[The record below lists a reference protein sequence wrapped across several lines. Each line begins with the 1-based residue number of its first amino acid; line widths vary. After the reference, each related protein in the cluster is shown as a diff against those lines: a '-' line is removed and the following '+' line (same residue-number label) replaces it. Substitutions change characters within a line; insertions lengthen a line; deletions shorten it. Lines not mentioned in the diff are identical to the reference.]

1 MSSFPAW
8 GDATEPMSD
17 SYASLTDG
25 GIEVDPER
33 YARFDTRAG
42 NPAMTPDG
50 RLIVSN
56 HPFPYGENPEY
67 RVVEY
72 VDDDTVRPFP
82 NEAWSTPP
90 GDDGVGIHSLIG
102 LRADP
107 DGIVR
112 ILDIGDIEN
121 GHLPKLVSWD
131 TNVDRLR
138 AVHHIPA
145 HATTDLSF
153 MQDFAY
159 DAVRNAVYIAD
170 LGPGDEPGEAGKPA
184 LVALDLDTGRT
195 RRVIEDHPSVLPE
208 EGVRSVIEGDPVVE
222 ETDDGEFVP
231 VKRGLDGITIDPA
244 FEWVYFCGITTE
256 SVYRVRAANLLDES
270 LTDAELDARIERYG
284 DKEVCDGITVDT
296 AGNVYITDMT
306 NNAIGVT
313 RPSGE
318 YEIIARDDEKFLWPD
333 GFCCGPDGH
342 IYFTVTQLHRA
353 PPYNRGIED
362 SYHPFE
368 LFRFESLAPVTVGR

>member
-1 MSSFPAW
+1 MP
-8 GDATEPMSD
+8 DTPD
-17 SYASLTDG
+17 VILPDG
-25 GIEVDPER
+25 GTQVETEL
-33 YARFDTRAG
+33 YAEFEERAG

-56 HPFPYGENPEY
+56 HPFPYGEIPEY

-72 VDDDTVRPFP
+72 IDDETVRPFP
-82 NEAWSTPP
+82 TEEWSTPP

-107 DGIVR
+107 NGIVR
-112 ILDIGDIEN
+112 ILDIGNIED

-131 TNVDRLR
+131 TRTDQLKRVD
-138 AVHHIPA
+138 HIPA
-145 HATTDLSF
+145 HAATELSF

-159 DAVRNAVYIAD
+159 DAVRNAIYIAD
-170 LGPGDEPGEAGKPA
+170 LGLSAEPGGAGKPA
-184 LVALDLDTGRT
+184 VVALDLDTGRT
-195 RRVIEDHPSVLPE
+195 RRVIEDHHSVLPE
-208 EGVRSVIEGDPVVE
+208 DGIHPVMEGEPVVQE
-222 ETDDGEFVP
+222 NADGEP
-231 VKRGLDGITIDPA
+231 EPISAGLDGITIDPS
-244 FEWVYFCGITTE
+244 FEWVYYCAITSE
-256 SVYRVRAANLLDES
+256 SVYRVRAAALLDES
-270 LTDAELDARIERYG
+270 LTDDDLDERIERYG
-284 DKEVCDGITVDT
+284 EKEICDGITVDT

-318 YEIIARDDEKFLWPD
+318 YEIIARDDELFLWPD

-353 PPYNRGIED
+353 PPFNRGEEE
-362 SYHPFE
+362 SYTPFK
-368 LFRFESLAPVTVGR
+368 LFRFESLTPVTVGR

>member
-1 MSSFPAW
+1 MTPDISP
-8 GDATEPMSD
+8 
-17 SYASLTDG
+17 DG
-25 GIEVDPER
+25 GTEVDPER
-33 YARFDTRAG
+33 YAEFDTRAG

-50 RLIVSN
+50 RLLVSN
-56 HPFPYGENPEY
+56 HPFPYGDPPEY

-72 VDDDTVRPFP
+72 VDDGEVRPFP

-90 GDDGVGIHSLIG
+90 GEDGVGIASLIG

-107 DGIVR
+107 DGTVR
-112 ILDIGDIEN
+112 ILDIGDPEA
-121 GHLPKLVSWD
+121 GHRPKLVSWD
-131 TNVDRLR
+131 TTVDRLER
-138 AVHHIPA
+138 VDHIPA

-159 DAVRNAVYIAD
+159 DAVRNAIYIAD
-170 LGPGDEPGEAGKPA
+170 LGLSDEPSADGEPA
-184 LVALDLDTGRT
+184 VVALDLDTGRT

-208 EGVRSVIEGDPVVE
+208 DGVTPVMEGEPVVQE
-222 ETDDGEFVP
+222 NSEGEYEP
-231 VKRGLDGITIDPA
+231 IRAGLDGITIDPA
-244 FEWVYFCGITTE
+244 FEWVYYCGITTE
-256 SVYRVRAANLLDES
+256 SVYRIRAEHLLDES
-270 LTDAELDARIERYG
+270 LSDADLDDRIERYG

-318 YEIIARDDEKFLWPD
+318 YEIIARDDEQFLWPD

-353 PPYNRGIED
+353 PPFNRGEEE
-362 SYHPFE
+362 SYHPFK

>member
-1 MSSFPAW
+1 MPDTSPR
-8 GDATEPMSD
+8 P
-17 SYASLTDG
+17 DG
-25 GIEVDPER
+25 GIDVER
-33 YARFDTRAG
+33 YAQFDTRAG
-42 NPAMTPDG
+42 NPAVTPDG
-50 RLIVSN
+50 RLLVSN
-56 HPFPYGENPEY
+56 HPFPYGETPDY

-72 VDDDTVRPFP
+72 VDDETVRPFP

-90 GDDGVGIHSLIG
+90 DGDGVGIHSLIG

-107 DGIVR
+107 TGIVR

-131 TNVDRLR
+131 TTTDSLHRVD
-138 AVHHIPA
+138 HIPA
-145 HATTDLSF
+145 HATTPLSF

-159 DAVRNAVYIAD
+159 DAVRNAIYIAD
-170 LGPGDEPGEAGKPA
+170 LGLSDDPSAPGNPG

-195 RRVIEDHPSVLPE
+195 RRVIEDHPSVLPD
-208 EGVRSVIEGDPVVE
+208 EGVTPVMEGDPVVQP
-222 ETDDGEFVP
+222 TDDGAYEP
-231 VKRGLDGITIDPA
+231 LRGGLDGITIDPS
-244 FEWVYFCGITTE
+244 FEWVYFCAITSE
-256 SVYRVRAANLLDES
+256 SVYRVHAADLLDES
-270 LTDAELDARIERYG
+270 LTDDELDDRIERYG
-284 DKEVCDGITVDT
+284 DKEICDGITVDT

-306 NNAIGVT
+306 NNAVGVT

-318 YEIIARDDEKFLWPD
+318 YEVLVRDDERFLWPD

-342 IYFTVTQLHRA
+342 ICFTVTQLHRS
-353 PPYNRGIED
+353 PPFNRGEEE

>member
-1 MSSFPAW
+1 MTPSISP
-8 GDATEPMSD
+8 
-17 SYASLTDG
+17 DG
-25 GIEVDPER
+25 GTAVDPEL
-33 YARFDTRAG
+33 YAEFDTRAG

-56 HPFPYGENPEY
+56 HPFPYEEEPEY

-72 VDDDTVRPFP
+72 VDDGEVRPFP

-90 GDDGVGIHSLIG
+90 GEDGVGISSLIG

-107 DGIVR
+107 DGMVR
-112 ILDIGDIEN
+112 ILDIGDPEA
-121 GHLPKLVSWD
+121 GHRPKLVSWD
-131 TNVDRLR
+131 TTVDRLHR
-138 AVHHIPA
+138 VDHIPA

-159 DAVRNAVYIAD
+159 DAVRNAIYIAD
-170 LGPGDEPGEAGKPA
+170 LGLSDEPSDPGKPA
-184 LVALDLDTGRT
+184 VAALDLETGRT

-208 EGVRSVIEGDPVVE
+208 DGVTPVMEGEPVVQE
-222 ETDDGEFVP
+222 NSEGEYEP
-231 VKRGLDGITIDPA
+231 IRAGLDGITIDPA
-244 FEWVYFCGITTE
+244 FEWVYYCGITTE
-256 SVYRVRAANLLDES
+256 SVYRVRAAHLLDES
-270 LTDAELDARIERYG
+270 LTADELDDRIERYG
-284 DKEVCDGITVDT
+284 DKAVCDGITVDT

-318 YEIIARDDEKFLWPD
+318 YEVIARDDDQFLWPD

-353 PPYNRGIED
+353 PPFNRGTEE
-362 SYHPFE
+362 SYHPFR